1 MNSEGFDL
9 ERFVSAQDPVY
20 PRVLKELGA
29 GAKTSHWMWFVFPQ
43 LKQLGRSSTA
53 QHFGISSRAEAIAY
67 WRHPVL
73 GPRLVECTELLLA
86 VQGRSAHQI
95 LGSPDDLKLRSSLTL
110 FALVAPDEPVFQAG
124 LEKFFDGRNDPN
136 TLDLL

>member
-1 MNSEGFDL
+1 VNSEGFDL

-124 LEKFFDGRNDPN
+124 LEKLFDGRNDPN
-136 TLDLL
+136 TVDLL